1 MTTPLHYSRSLQES
15 MLLASSM
22 ASAEGHSSF
31 GVAHLVLAL
40 LHESSTNGLR
50 ELIQSM
56 HKDLTYVMEW
66 FDTYRELYVPKEE
79 DEVTENAWGADS
91 EVLRLLDE
99 AERSKI
105 KLGQEELDGLC
116 VLLAAVRRGA
126 IYSDSQLQSLEL
138 EEEELLRFFEASESI
153 LPSDKLSQ
161 LLVSFPFLYVFPSDE
176 AANSISIQGR
186 DKELRQ
192 MEEALE
198 RMGGQAVLLVGASGI
213 GKTRLMEAFVQR
225 LQGHKEGKLSELL
238 PLGLDVAKLLASAAD
253 EREQTQRISSLL
265 SKLQQM
271 EEPSLLV
278 IDDVQML
285 LDTGHG
291 SKSSMLLNILQQALS
306 KGEINILLS
315 SSADAYR
322 QHWEKHSLS
331 HRAEVL
337 KLDELPQ
344 DWLVS
349 ILKTR
354 ATSLCKAYKL
364 SIDTDAYRHA
374 LQLSGRFFKE
384 KHEPAASLELLERTL
399 AAASLS
405 NSQSQTQLGEFRE
418 KLERFVG
425 SAEDESKVA
434 EREDEIQLLEKSLSS
449 SLSVLLTS
457 RLQEEVADEQSDEYA
472 HQAETPSLSR
482 LEALTKRVDALCRI
496 AEEGI
501 TTVGVHELDALVAE
515 RTGIPLGKLQAGE
528 KERLLNI
535 EEKLTARVKGQ
546 GEAIGALSDAILES
560 RSGLSDPR
568 KPIGSFFFLGPTGTG
583 KTELAKSLAEL
594 LFDDEGAMIRFDM
607 SEFKEEH
614 AAALLYGAPP
624 GYVGYEEGGLLVSRI
639 RQKPYSVVLFDEI
652 EKAHSS
658 IYDVFLQL
666 MDEGKIHD
674 KLGREGDFS
683 NAIVIFTS
691 NIGSQWIAE
700 QITAGK
706 RPSSNA
712 LIEVMADYFRPEF
725 LGRLTEVVPFA
736 PINESIAREIFLLHF
751 ARLQRQLQEEK
762 EISLSLSESALAYL
776 AQKGYSAQYGA
787 RPIVGVIR
795 SYLKKQVA
803 RLIVAEQIKAGDSV
817 MVDYAENC
825 LKWELC

>member
-1 MTTPLHYSRSLQES
+1 MTTPLYYSRSLQES
-15 MLLASSM
+15 LLLASSM

-40 LHESSTNGLR
+40 LHESSSSGLR
-50 ELIQSM
+50 DLICSM

-79 DEVTENAWGADS
+79 DKDTENAWGADND
-91 EVLRLLDE
+91 VLHLLE
-99 AERSKI
+99 ESERSKI

-116 VLLAAVRRGA
+116 VLLAVVRRGVV
-126 IYSDSQLQSLEL
+126 YSDSQLQSLEL

-153 LPSDKLSQ
+153 LPNDKLSQ
-161 LLVSFPFLYVFPSDE
+161 LLVTYPFVYPFSTE
-176 AANSISIQGR
+176 AACISSNIQGR
-186 DKELRQ
+186 AKELRH

-198 RMGGQAVLLVGASGI
+198 RLGGQAVLLVGASGI
-213 GKTRLMEAFVQR
+213 GKTRLIEAFVQR
-225 LQGHKEGKLSELL
+225 LQSPRVGKLSELL
-238 PLGLDVAKLLASAAD
+238 PLGLDVAKLIASSAD

-265 SKLQQM
+265 TKLQQM
-271 EEPSLLV
+271 EESSLLV

-285 LDTGHG
+285 LDAGH
-291 SKSSMLLNILQQALS
+291 STKSSMLLSILQRALD
-306 KGEINILLS
+306 KGEVNLLIS
-315 SSADAYR
+315 TSADAYR

-337 KLDELPQ
+337 NLEELPK

-349 ILKTR
+349 ILKERTR
-354 ATSLCKAYKL
+354 SLCEAYKL
-364 SIDTDAYRHA
+364 SISPEAYRHA
-374 LQLSGRFFKE
+374 LWLSSRFFKE
-384 KHEPAASLELLERTL
+384 KNEPAASLDLLERTL

-405 NSQSQTQLGEFRE
+405 NDQSQMQLRKFRE
-418 KLERFVG
+418 ELERLTQ
-425 SAEDESKVA
+425 SAEDESKETESQEA
-434 EREDEIQLLEKSLSS
+434 LQLLEKSLFSG
-449 SLSVLLTS
+449 LSVLLTS
-457 RLQEEVADEQSDEYA
+457 RLQEEDAQEHT
-472 HQAETPSLSR
+472 HQGEKSSLST
-482 LEALTKRVDALCRI
+482 LEHFAKCLDTLQDI
-496 AEEGI
+496 AERGI
-501 TTVGVHELDALVAE
+501 ASVGIHELDALVAE

-535 EEKLTARVKGQ
+535 EERLAERVKGQ
-546 GEAIGALSDAILES
+546 GEAIEVLSDAIIES

-712 LIEVMADYFRPEF
+712 LIEVMTDYFRPEF

-736 PINESIAREIFLLHF
+736 PINEAIAREIFLLHF
-751 ARLQRQLQEEK
+751 GRLQKQLQEEK
-762 EISLSLSESALAYL
+762 QVSLTLSESALAYL

-787 RPIVGVIR
+787 RPIAGVIR

-803 RLIVAEQIKAGDSV
+803 RLMVAEEIKAGDSV
-817 MVDYAENC
+817 LVDYAENS

>member
-1 MTTPLHYSRSLQES
+1 MTTPLYYSRSLQES
-15 MLLASSM
+15 LLLASSM

-40 LHESSTNGLR
+40 LHESSSSGLR
-50 ELIQSM
+50 DLICSM

-79 DEVTENAWGADS
+79 DKDTENAWGADND
-91 EVLRLLDE
+91 VLHLLE
-99 AERSKI
+99 ESERSKI

-116 VLLAAVRRGA
+116 VLLAVVRRGVV
-126 IYSDSQLQSLEL
+126 YSDSQLQSLEL
-138 EEEELLRFFEASESI
+138 EEEELLRFFEANESI
-153 LPSDKLSQ
+153 LPNDKLSQ
-161 LLVSFPFLYVFPSDE
+161 LLVTHPFVYSFSTE
-176 AANSISIQGR
+176 AACISSNIQGR
-186 DKELRQ
+186 AKELRH

-198 RMGGQAVLLVGASGI
+198 RLGGQAVLLVGASGI
-213 GKTRLMEAFVQR
+213 GKTRLIEAFVQR
-225 LQGHKEGKLSELL
+225 LQSPRVGKLGELL
-238 PLGLDVAKLLASAAD
+238 PLGLDVAKLIASSAD

-265 SKLQQM
+265 TKLQQM
-271 EEPSLLV
+271 EESSLLV

-285 LDTGHG
+285 LDAGH
-291 SKSSMLLNILQQALS
+291 STKSSMLLSILQRALD
-306 KGEINILLS
+306 KGEVNFLIS
-315 SSADAYR
+315 TSADAYR

-337 KLDELPQ
+337 NLEELPK

-349 ILKTR
+349 ILKERTR
-354 ATSLCKAYKL
+354 SLCEAYKL
-364 SIDTDAYRHA
+364 SISPEAYRHA
-374 LQLSGRFFKE
+374 LWLSSRFFKE
-384 KHEPAASLELLERTL
+384 KNEPAASLDLLERTL

-405 NSQSQTQLGEFRE
+405 NDQSQIQLRKFRE
-418 KLERFVG
+418 ELERLTQ
-425 SAEDESKVA
+425 SAEDESKESESQEA
-434 EREDEIQLLEKSLSS
+434 LQLLEKSLFSGF
-449 SLSVLLTS
+449 SVLLTS
-457 RLQEEVADEQSDEYA
+457 RLQEEDTQEHT
-472 HQAETPSLSR
+472 HQGEKSSLSTLEHFAKR
-482 LEALTKRVDALCRI
+482 LDILQDI
-496 AEEGI
+496 AEQGI
-501 TTVGVHELDALVAE
+501 ASVGIHELDALVAE

-535 EEKLTARVKGQ
+535 EERLAERVKGQ
-546 GEAIGALSDAILES
+546 GEAIEVLSDAIIES

-712 LIEVMADYFRPEF
+712 LIEVMTDYFRPEF

-736 PINESIAREIFLLHF
+736 PINEAIAREIFLLHF
-751 ARLQRQLQEEK
+751 GRLQRQLQEDK
-762 EISLSLSESALAYL
+762 QVSLTLSESALAYL

-787 RPIVGVIR
+787 RPIAGVIR

-803 RLIVAEQIKAGDSV
+803 RLMVAEEIKAGDSV
-817 MVDYAENC
+817 LVDYAENS

>member
-1 MTTPLHYSRSLQES
+1 MTTPLYYSRSLQES
-15 MLLASSM
+15 LLLASSM

-40 LHESSTNGLR
+40 LHESSSSGLR
-50 ELIQSM
+50 DLICSM

-79 DEVTENAWGADS
+79 DKDTENAWGADND
-91 EVLRLLDE
+91 VLHLLE
-99 AERSKI
+99 ESERSKI

-116 VLLAAVRRGA
+116 VLLAVVRRGVV
-126 IYSDSQLQSLEL
+126 YSDSQLQSLEL

-153 LPSDKLSQ
+153 LPNDKLSQ
-161 LLVSFPFLYVFPSDE
+161 LLVTHPFVYPFSTE
-176 AANSISIQGR
+176 AACISSNIQGR
-186 DKELRQ
+186 AKELRH

-198 RMGGQAVLLVGASGI
+198 RLGGQAVLLVGASGI
-213 GKTRLMEAFVQR
+213 GKTRLIEAFVQR
-225 LQGHKEGKLSELL
+225 LQSPRVGKLGELL
-238 PLGLDVAKLLASAAD
+238 PLGLDVAKLIASSAD

-265 SKLQQM
+265 TKLQQM
-271 EEPSLLV
+271 EESSLLV

-285 LDTGHG
+285 LDAGH
-291 SKSSMLLNILQQALS
+291 STKSSMLLSILQRALD
-306 KGEINILLS
+306 KGEVNLLIS
-315 SSADAYR
+315 TSADAYR

-337 KLDELPQ
+337 NLEELPK

-349 ILKTR
+349 ILKERTR
-354 ATSLCKAYKL
+354 SLCEAYKL
-364 SIDTDAYRHA
+364 SISPEAYRHA
-374 LQLSGRFFKE
+374 LWLSSRFFKE
-384 KHEPAASLELLERTL
+384 KNEPAASLDLLERTL

-405 NSQSQTQLGEFRE
+405 NDQSQIQLRKFRE
-418 KLERFVG
+418 ELERLTQ
-425 SAEDESKVA
+425 SAEDESKETESQEA
-434 EREDEIQLLEKSLSS
+434 LQLLEKSLFSG
-449 SLSVLLTS
+449 LSVLLTS
-457 RLQEEVADEQSDEYA
+457 RLQEEDAQEHT
-472 HQAETPSLSR
+472 HQGEKSSLSTLEHFAKR
-482 LEALTKRVDALCRI
+482 LDTFQDI
-496 AEEGI
+496 AERGI
-501 TTVGVHELDALVAE
+501 ASVGVHELDALVAE

-535 EEKLTARVKGQ
+535 EERLAERVKGQ
-546 GEAIGALSDAILES
+546 GEAIEVLSDAIIES

-712 LIEVMADYFRPEF
+712 LIEVMTDYFRPEF

-736 PINESIAREIFLLHF
+736 PINEAIAREIFLLHF
-751 ARLQRQLQEEK
+751 GRLQRQLQEEK
-762 EISLSLSESALAYL
+762 QVSLTLSESALAYL

-787 RPIVGVIR
+787 RPIAGVIR

-803 RLIVAEQIKAGDSV
+803 RLMVAEEIKAGDSV
-817 MVDYAENC
+817 LVDYAENS

>member
-1 MTTPLHYSRSLQES
+1 M
-15 MLLASSM
+15 
-22 ASAEGHSSF
+22 G
-31 GVAHLVLAL
+31 
-40 LHESSTNGLR
+40 
-50 ELIQSM
+50 
-56 HKDLTYVMEW
+56 
-66 FDTYRELYVPKEE
+66 
-79 DEVTENAWGADS
+79 
-91 EVLRLLDE
+91 
-99 AERSKI
+99 
-105 KLGQEELDGLC
+105 KLG
-116 VLLAAVRRGA
+116 
-126 IYSDSQLQSLEL
+126 
-138 EEEELLRFFEASESI
+138 
-153 LPSDKLSQ
+153 
-161 LLVSFPFLYVFPSDE
+161 
-176 AANSISIQGR
+176 
-186 DKELRQ
+186 
-192 MEEALE
+192 
-198 RMGGQAVLLVGASGI
+198 
-213 GKTRLMEAFVQR
+213 
-225 LQGHKEGKLSELL
+225 ELL
-238 PLGLDVAKLLASAAD
+238 PLGLDVAKLIASSAD

-265 SKLQQM
+265 TKLQQM
-271 EEPSLLV
+271 EESSLLV

-285 LDTGHG
+285 LDAGH
-291 SKSSMLLNILQQALS
+291 STKSSMLLSILQRALD
-306 KGEINILLS
+306 KGEVNFLIS
-315 SSADAYR
+315 TSADAYR

-337 KLDELPQ
+337 NLEELPK

-349 ILKTR
+349 ILKERTR
-354 ATSLCKAYKL
+354 SLCEAYKL
-364 SIDTDAYRHA
+364 SISPEAYRHA
-374 LQLSGRFFKE
+374 LWLSSRFFKE
-384 KHEPAASLELLERTL
+384 KNEPAASLDLLERTL

-405 NSQSQTQLGEFRE
+405 NDQSQIQLRKFRE
-418 KLERFVG
+418 ELERLTQ
-425 SAEDESKVA
+425 STEDESKETESQEA
-434 EREDEIQLLEKSLSS
+434 LQLLEKSLFSGF
-449 SLSVLLTS
+449 SVLLTS
-457 RLQEEVADEQSDEYA
+457 RLQEEDTQEHT
-472 HQAETPSLSR
+472 HQGEKSSLSTLEHFAKR
-482 LEALTKRVDALCRI
+482 LDILQDI
-496 AEEGI
+496 AEQGI
-501 TTVGVHELDALVAE
+501 ASVGVHELDALVAE

-535 EEKLTARVKGQ
+535 EERLAERVKGQ
-546 GEAIGALSDAILES
+546 GEAIEVLSDAIIES

-568 KPIGSFFFLGPTGTG
+568 KPIGSFFLLGPTGTG

-712 LIEVMADYFRPEF
+712 LIEVMTDYFRPEF

-736 PINESIAREIFLLHF
+736 PINEAIAREIFLLHF
-751 ARLQRQLQEEK
+751 GRLQRQLQEEK
-762 EISLSLSESALAYL
+762 QVSLTLSESALAYL

-787 RPIVGVIR
+787 RPIAGVIR

-803 RLIVAEQIKAGDSV
+803 RLMVAEEIKAGDSV
-817 MVDYAENC
+817 LVDYAENS

>member
-1 MTTPLHYSRSLQES
+1 MTTPLYYSRSLQES
-15 MLLASSM
+15 LLLASSM

-40 LHESSTNGLR
+40 LHENSSSGLR
-50 ELIQSM
+50 DLICSM

-79 DEVTENAWGADS
+79 DKDTENAWGADND
-91 EVLRLLDE
+91 VLHLLE
-99 AERSKI
+99 ESERSKI

-116 VLLAAVRRGA
+116 VLLAVVRRGVV
-126 IYSDSQLQSLEL
+126 YSDSQLQSLEL
-138 EEEELLRFFEASESI
+138 EEEELLRFFEARESI
-153 LPSDKLSQ
+153 LPNDKLSQ
-161 LLVSFPFLYVFPSDE
+161 LLVTHPFVYPFSTE
-176 AANSISIQGR
+176 AACISSNIQGR
-186 DKELRQ
+186 AKELRH

-198 RMGGQAVLLVGASGI
+198 RLGGQAVLLVGASGI
-213 GKTRLMEAFVQR
+213 GKTRLIEAFIQR
-225 LQGHKEGKLSELL
+225 LQSPRVGKLGELL
-238 PLGLDVAKLLASAAD
+238 PLGLDVAKLIASSAD

-265 SKLQQM
+265 TKLQQM
-271 EEPSLLV
+271 EESSLLV

-285 LDTGHG
+285 LDAGH
-291 SKSSMLLNILQQALS
+291 STKSSMLLSILQRALD
-306 KGEINILLS
+306 KGEVNFLIS
-315 SSADAYR
+315 TSADAYR

-337 KLDELPQ
+337 NLEELPK

-349 ILKTR
+349 ILKERTR
-354 ATSLCKAYKL
+354 SLCEAYKL
-364 SIDTDAYRHA
+364 SISPEAYRHA
-374 LQLSGRFFKE
+374 LWLSSRFFKE
-384 KHEPAASLELLERTL
+384 KNEPAASLDLLERTL

-405 NSQSQTQLGEFRE
+405 NDQSQIQLRKFRE
-418 KLERFVG
+418 ELERLTQ
-425 SAEDESKVA
+425 STEDESKETESQEA
-434 EREDEIQLLEKSLSS
+434 LQLLEKSLFSGF
-449 SLSVLLTS
+449 SVLLTS
-457 RLQEEVADEQSDEYA
+457 RLQEEDTQEHT
-472 HQAETPSLSR
+472 HQGEKSSLSTLEHFAKR
-482 LEALTKRVDALCRI
+482 LDILQDI
-496 AEEGI
+496 AEQGI
-501 TTVGVHELDALVAE
+501 ASVGVHELDALVAE

-535 EEKLTARVKGQ
+535 EERLAERVKGQ
-546 GEAIGALSDAILES
+546 GEAIEVLSDAIIES

-712 LIEVMADYFRPEF
+712 LIEVMTDYFRPEF

-736 PINESIAREIFLLHF
+736 PINEAIAREIFLLHF
-751 ARLQRQLQEEK
+751 GRLQRQLQEEK
-762 EISLSLSESALAYL
+762 QVSLTLSESALAYL

-787 RPIVGVIR
+787 RPIAGVIR

-803 RLIVAEQIKAGDSV
+803 RLMVAEEIKAGDSV
-817 MVDYAENC
+817 LVDYAENS

>member
-1 MTTPLHYSRSLQES
+1 MTTPLYYSRSLQES
-15 MLLASSM
+15 LLLASSM

-40 LHESSTNGLR
+40 LHESSSSGLR
-50 ELIQSM
+50 DLICSM

-79 DEVTENAWGADS
+79 DKDTENAWGADND
-91 EVLRLLDE
+91 VLHLLE
-99 AERSKI
+99 ESERSKI

-116 VLLAAVRRGA
+116 VLLAVVRRGVV
-126 IYSDSQLQSLEL
+126 YSDSQLQSLEL

-153 LPSDKLSQ
+153 LPNDKLSQ
-161 LLVSFPFLYVFPSDE
+161 LLVTHPFVYSFSTE
-176 AANSISIQGR
+176 AACISSNIQGR
-186 DKELRQ
+186 AKELRH

-198 RMGGQAVLLVGASGI
+198 RLGGQAVLLVGASGI
-213 GKTRLMEAFVQR
+213 GKTRLIEAFIQR
-225 LQGHKEGKLSELL
+225 LQSPRVGKLGELL
-238 PLGLDVAKLLASAAD
+238 PLGLDVAKLIASSAD

-265 SKLQQM
+265 TKLQQM
-271 EEPSLLV
+271 EESSLLV

-285 LDTGHG
+285 LDAGH
-291 SKSSMLLNILQQALS
+291 STKSSMLLSILQRALD
-306 KGEINILLS
+306 KGEVNLLIS
-315 SSADAYR
+315 TSADAYR

-337 KLDELPQ
+337 NLEELPK

-349 ILKTR
+349 ILKERTR
-354 ATSLCKAYKL
+354 SLCEAYKL
-364 SIDTDAYRHA
+364 SISPEAYRHA
-374 LQLSGRFFKE
+374 LWLSSRFFKE
-384 KHEPAASLELLERTL
+384 KNEPAASLDLLERTL

-405 NSQSQTQLGEFRE
+405 NDQSQIQLRKFRE
-418 KLERFVG
+418 ELERLTQN
-425 SAEDESKVA
+425 AEDESKETESQEA
-434 EREDEIQLLEKSLSS
+434 LQLLEKSLFSGF
-449 SLSVLLTS
+449 SVLLTS
-457 RLQEEVADEQSDEYA
+457 RLQEEDTQEHTHKGEKS
-472 HQAETPSLSR
+472 SLSTLEHFAKR
-482 LEALTKRVDALCRI
+482 LDTLQDI
-496 AEEGI
+496 AERGI
-501 TTVGVHELDALVAE
+501 ASVGVPELDALVAE

-535 EEKLTARVKGQ
+535 EERLAERVKGQ
-546 GEAIGALSDAILES
+546 GEAIEVLSDAIIES

-712 LIEVMADYFRPEF
+712 LIEVMTDYFRPEF

-736 PINESIAREIFLLHF
+736 PINEAIAREIFLLHF
-751 ARLQRQLQEEK
+751 GRLQKQLQEEK
-762 EISLSLSESALAYL
+762 QVCLTLSESALAYL

-787 RPIVGVIR
+787 RPIAGVIR

-803 RLIVAEQIKAGDSV
+803 RLMVAEEIKAGDSV
-817 MVDYAENC
+817 LVDYAENS

>member
-1 MTTPLHYSRSLQES
+1 MTTPLYYSRSLQES
-15 MLLASSM
+15 LLLASSM

-40 LHESSTNGLR
+40 LHESSSSGLR
-50 ELIQSM
+50 DLICSM

-79 DEVTENAWGADS
+79 DKDTENAWGADND
-91 EVLRLLDE
+91 VLHLLE
-99 AERSKI
+99 ESERSKI

-116 VLLAAVRRGA
+116 VLLAVVRRGVV
-126 IYSDSQLQSLEL
+126 YSDSQLQSLEL
-138 EEEELLRFFEASESI
+138 EEEELLRFFEANESI
-153 LPSDKLSQ
+153 LPNDKLSQ
-161 LLVSFPFLYVFPSDE
+161 LLVTHPFVYSFSTE
-176 AANSISIQGR
+176 AACISSNIQGR
-186 DKELRQ
+186 AKELRH

-198 RMGGQAVLLVGASGI
+198 RLGGQAVLLVGASGI
-213 GKTRLMEAFVQR
+213 GKTRLIEAFVQR
-225 LQGHKEGKLSELL
+225 LQSPRVGKLGELL
-238 PLGLDVAKLLASAAD
+238 PLGLDVAKLIASSAD

-265 SKLQQM
+265 TKLQQM
-271 EEPSLLV
+271 EESSLLV

-285 LDTGHG
+285 LDAGH
-291 SKSSMLLNILQQALS
+291 STKSSMLLSILQRALD
-306 KGEINILLS
+306 KGEVNFLIS
-315 SSADAYR
+315 TSADAYR

-337 KLDELPQ
+337 NLEELPK

-349 ILKTR
+349 ILKERTR
-354 ATSLCKAYKL
+354 SLCEAYKL
-364 SIDTDAYRHA
+364 SISPEAYRHA
-374 LQLSGRFFKE
+374 LWLSSRFFKE
-384 KHEPAASLELLERTL
+384 KNEPAASLDLLERTL

-405 NSQSQTQLGEFRE
+405 NDQSQIQLRKFRE
-418 KLERFVG
+418 ELERLTQ
-425 SAEDESKVA
+425 SAEDESKETESQEA
-434 EREDEIQLLEKSLSS
+434 LQLLEKSLFSGF
-449 SLSVLLTS
+449 SVLLTS
-457 RLQEEVADEQSDEYA
+457 RLQEEDTQEHTLQGEKS
-472 HQAETPSLSR
+472 SLSTLEHFAKR
-482 LEALTKRVDALCRI
+482 LDILQDI
-496 AEEGI
+496 AEQGI
-501 TTVGVHELDALVAE
+501 ASVGVHELDALVAE

-535 EEKLTARVKGQ
+535 EERLAERVKGQ
-546 GEAIGALSDAILES
+546 GEAIEVLSDAIIES

-712 LIEVMADYFRPEF
+712 LIEVMTDYFRPEF

-736 PINESIAREIFLLHF
+736 PINEAIAREIFLLHF
-751 ARLQRQLQEEK
+751 GRLQKQLQEEK
-762 EISLSLSESALAYL
+762 QVSLTLSESALAYL

-787 RPIVGVIR
+787 RPIAGVIR

-803 RLIVAEQIKAGDSV
+803 RLMVAEEIKAGDSV
-817 MVDYAENC
+817 LVDYAENS

>member
-1 MTTPLHYSRSLQES
+1 MTKFFRSPLY
-15 MLLASSM
+15 
-22 ASAEGHSSF
+22 
-31 GVAHLVLAL
+31 
-40 LHESSTNGLR
+40 
-50 ELIQSM
+50 I
-56 HKDLTYVMEW
+56 
-66 FDTYRELYVPKEE
+66 
-79 DEVTENAWGADS
+79 
-91 EVLRLLDE
+91 
-99 AERSKI
+99 
-105 KLGQEELDGLC
+105 
-116 VLLAAVRRGA
+116 
-126 IYSDSQLQSLEL
+126 
-138 EEEELLRFFEASESI
+138 
-153 LPSDKLSQ
+153 
-161 LLVSFPFLYVFPSDE
+161 
-176 AANSISIQGR
+176 
-186 DKELRQ
+186 
-192 MEEALE
+192 
-198 RMGGQAVLLVGASGI
+198 GASGI
-213 GKTRLMEAFVQR
+213 GKTRLIEAFVQR
-225 LQGHKEGKLSELL
+225 LQSPRVGKLSELL
-238 PLGLDVAKLLASAAD
+238 PLGLDVAKLIASSAD

-265 SKLQQM
+265 TKLQQM
-271 EEPSLLV
+271 EESSLLV

-285 LDTGHG
+285 LDAGH
-291 SKSSMLLNILQQALS
+291 STKSSMLLSILQRALD
-306 KGEINILLS
+306 KGEVNLLIS
-315 SSADAYR
+315 TSADAYR
-322 QHWEKHSLS
+322 QHWEKHSLN
-331 HRAEVL
+331 HKAEVL
-337 KLDELPQ
+337 NLEELPK

-349 ILKTR
+349 ILKERTR
-354 ATSLCKAYKL
+354 SLCEAYKL
-364 SIDTDAYRHA
+364 SISPEAYRHA
-374 LQLSGRFFKE
+374 LWLSSRFFKE
-384 KHEPAASLELLERTL
+384 KNEPAASLDLLERTL

-405 NSQSQTQLGEFRE
+405 NDQSQIQLRKFRE
-418 KLERFVG
+418 ELERLTQ
-425 SAEDESKVA
+425 SAEDESKETESQEA
-434 EREDEIQLLEKSLSS
+434 LQLLEKSLFSG
-449 SLSVLLTS
+449 LSVLLTS
-457 RLQEEVADEQSDEYA
+457 RLQEEDAQEHT
-472 HQAETPSLSR
+472 HQGEKSPLST
-482 LEALTKRVDALCRI
+482 LEHFAKCLDTLQDI
-496 AEEGI
+496 AERGI
-501 TTVGVHELDALVAE
+501 ASVGVHELDALVAE

-535 EEKLTARVKGQ
+535 EERLAERVKGQ
-546 GEAIGALSDAILES
+546 GEAIEVLSDAIIES

-712 LIEVMADYFRPEF
+712 LIEVMTDYFRPEF

-736 PINESIAREIFLLHF
+736 PINEAIAREIFLLHF
-751 ARLQRQLQEEK
+751 GRLQRQLQEEK
-762 EISLSLSESALAYL
+762 QVSLTLSESALVYL

-787 RPIVGVIR
+787 RPIAGVIR

-803 RLIVAEQIKAGDSV
+803 RLMVAEEIKAGDSV
-817 MVDYAENC
+817 LVDYDENS
-825 LKWELC
+825 LKWELY